1 VDWRRAKMIEAFG
14 QLDARALPAGGKAE
28 VFARGKT

>member
-1 VDWRRAKMIEAFG
+1 VAKMIEVFG
-14 QLDARALPAGGKAE
+14 QLDARALLAGGKAE